1 VRGLQLFENKV
12 VRKISGLTG
21 MNVVGSF
28 RI

>member
-12 VRKISGLTG
+12 VRKISGPTG